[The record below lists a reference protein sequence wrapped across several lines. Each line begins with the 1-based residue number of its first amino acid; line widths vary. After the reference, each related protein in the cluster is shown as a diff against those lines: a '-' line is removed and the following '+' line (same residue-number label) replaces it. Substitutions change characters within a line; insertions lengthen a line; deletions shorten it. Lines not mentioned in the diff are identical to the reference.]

1 MFNLYQKI
9 TAKKIISDIGYIEKE
24 ALYYKNNDEINGL
37 KKIPTEIYNARHH
50 NLNLLE
56 NGFCLLADDSGV
68 YSLKNENDVFSYFK
82 VLKKILKRKIGAK
95 EVHFFSYCFRSQ
107 EADKHTLGISSSEPR
122 KPVGILHGDLSL
134 DRLQDLKRAR
144 KTDYFHYPINLD
156 RIDINN
162 PNKRWLVL
170 TIWKPLVPIIN
181 TPLAVCDKSS
191 INPDSLFNAVL
202 HRDNMPARH
211 IFSTKYNK
219 SQKFYIYP
227 LMIPNELLV
236 MSQYD
241 SLDGDCITPALH
253 SSINLCD
260 DTKLVG
266 QTRRNI
272 ELRCV
277 IEL

>member
-9 TAKKIISDIGYIEKE
+9 TDKTVVSDIGYIENE
-24 ALYYKNNDEINGL
+24 ALYYKNNDKIDGL
-37 KKIPTEIYNARHH
+37 KKIPTDIYNARYH

-56 NGFCLLADDSGV
+56 NGFCLLADDSGL
-68 YSLKNENDVFSYFK
+68 YSLKNEDDVFSYFET
-82 VLKKILKRKIGAK
+82 LKKILKRKIGAK

-107 EADKHTLGISSSEPR
+107 EAGRHTLGTSSSEPR
-122 KPVGILHGDLSL
+122 KPVAILHGDLSL
-134 DRLQDLKRAR
+134 DRLQDLKKGK
-144 KTDYFHYPINLD
+144 KTDYFNYPINLD
-156 RIDINN
+156 KINVNN

-181 TPLAVCDKSS
+181 APLAVCDKSS
-191 INPDSLFNAVL
+191 INPDSLFNATL
-202 HRDNMPARH
+202 HRDNVPTRQ

-219 SQKFYIYP
+219 SLKFYIYP

-241 SLDGDCITPALH
+241 SLDGDRITPALH
-253 SSINLCD
+253 SSIELCD